1 MNKRSENSEKLARRL
16 AETLIVLQQNESVTR
31 TYLAERFEV
40 SDRTIYRDLSRFDGV
55 VEHIE
60 GDRYRLCDAYRQRL
74 QASVLQTAIDLT
86 GGGSHFSTPDVR
98 VMRSLAAHQTS
109 YFVKTLNAE
118 HAAGQAINRY
128 FPMLQNA
135 IDGHSC
141 CAFEYKGKSRQ
152 VEPYQLRNI
161 KNIWYLA
168 AVENGKLKAFRLSLI
183 EFLTLSRDL
192 FTPDELVQQA
202 IHAEE
207 EAWFSL
213 EKFEVTLTVDAS
225 VAEYFLRRDILPHQ
239 HVVHREVDGSLLLT
253 TRVADDRQIL
263 SVVRFWLPHLKI
275 LSPARLFHKHKS
287 ELQQALE
294 ALSYEG
300 QDSTHVE

>member
-16 AETLIVLQQNESVTR
+16 AETLIVLQQSESVTR
-31 TYLAERFEV
+31 AYLAERFEV
-40 SDRTIYRDLSRFDGV
+40 SDRTVFRDLSRLDGV
-55 VEHIE
+55 IEHIE
-60 GDRYRLCDAYRQRL
+60 GGRYRLRDEYRQRL

-86 GGGSHFSTPDVR
+86 GGAGHFSTPDAR
-98 VMRSLAAHQTS
+98 VMRSLATHQNS

-118 HAAGQAINRY
+118 HAAGEAINRY
-128 FPMLQNA
+128 FATLQDA
-135 IDGHSC
+135 IDGHLC
-141 CAFEYKGKSRQ
+141 CSFMYKGKSRLAQ
-152 VEPYQLRNI
+152 PYQLRNI

-168 AVENGKLKAFRLSLI
+168 AVEGGKLKAFRLSRI
-183 EFLTLSRDL
+183 EFLTISRDV
-192 FTPDELVQQA
+192 FIPDDLVQQA

-239 HVVHREVDGSLLLT
+239 HIVRRDADGSLLLT

-275 LSPARLFHKHKS
+275 QTPTTLNQKHKM

-294 ALSYEG
+294 ALSCEG
-300 QDSTHVE
+300 QDISHVK